1 MQLIEDKKALGEKCE
16 ALVSELKLGD
26 QRRKDREAQLQEQHE
41 LVSPFALHH
50 LAQAWRPCGRDPR
63 TGGPRR
69 LIPRPP
75 SCFPKAWQVADPGVG
90 AKGLWRLLCHR

>member
-41 LVSPFALHH
+41 LVSPFAL
-50 LAQAWRPCGRDPR
+50 PPP
-63 TGGPRR
+63 GPG
-69 LIPRPP
+69 LEALWEGPQDGWPP
-75 SCFPKAWQVADPGVG
+75 APHSSASE
-90 AKGLWRLLCHR
+90 LLP